1 MTDGKFNLQNTM
13 DGIDSYFP
21 HDLKKDTNSAFE
33 KCKHIAHEKHCEAAY
48 LLSKCLLKELPTI
61 FFP

>member
-1 MTDGKFNLQNTM
+1 MTDGKLNLQNTM

-21 HDLKKDTNSAFE
+21 QELKKDTSSAFE
-33 KCKHIAHEKHCEAAY
+33 NCKHIAHVENCEVAY
-48 LLSKCLLKELPTI
+48 LLSECLFKEFPTI